1 MFRPKSLFS
10 FLSPPFG
17 SLSLHPITANSA
29 GSTFEY
35 ISQIQQL
42 LSSHPL
48 TSLVHFISIICLVSC
63 LPLPLVVTFTSALVL
78 CSHSCHEDALKRRVK
93 AGHFSAQ
100 NPPTASNKITVRVL
114 TAVHRTFLK
123 WPLPI
128 LCPPPHPCSSHTSLL
143 AVLDHTKYILP
154 LAFVLTISGL
164 CPQLRSPLGSFSPKA
179 PMSLPHSIQS
189 SA

>member
-114 TAVHRTFLK
+114 TQSESLSRSLQHTSNRTFWDAGK
-123 WPLPI
+123 V
-128 LCPPPHPCSSHTSLL
+128 LC
-143 AVLDHTKYILP
+143 
-154 LAFVLTISGL
+154 SGL
-164 CPQLRSPLGSFSPKA
+164 SNMAATNLWGHRAPAMFKFKQPQHGQGYCTGHGSFRASGKW
-179 PMSLPHSIQS
+179 L
-189 SA
+189 